1 MCQNLYCKD
10 NGKQTFPDTMMVR
23 YLTHSRNLLIAMI
36 FFIIVSLSPV
46 SKTSAQEQQLSADQI
61 TASYLYNFA
70 KNVRWPNEEKQESF
84 KLALYQSNNTELHQA
99 LSFLEKNMTLRGKA
113 ISIHRIDAIKQ
124 ISQMDMVYFGESSS
138 VPLEKIYTLINNKPV
153 LIVTRNIKRPQW
165 VMINLLDKSEKRIA
179 FEVNKSNIIN
189 QGLAPLPELILNGGS
204 EIDVAKL
211 FREGQASLVQLQ
223 QKLMEREQTLK
234 VLTSSIR
241 QQETQNKKLKQNLAD
256 LNADIY
262 EKNIL
267 LTNQKNEIER
277 NREENIL
284 LKLDLENQE
293 LRLHQI
299 KKEIE
304 SQERKLEQLNNT
316 IISQDTTIDEQNE
329 TITELDEVVT
339 SQEMV
344 LSYFKITVTLGSL
357 LVVTI
362 LIAFVIKLK
371 DNRKLAARSMELQMA
386 RDRLA
391 IAKRKAEDAAK
402 AKSGFLSLMS
412 HELRTPLQAIIGYTD
427 VVLEELKVNG
437 DETHAEDLN
446 RVITNSERLL
456 KLINSVLD
464 LAKVEAGKMSL
475 DLTEVKLS
483 SLINEAIQN
492 VTPQLKNNN
501 NEIKTDIEENK
512 ELPLVDPEKLLQVI
526 INLISNA
533 NKFTDNGLITIT
545 AKHSQEEI
553 CISVKDTGIGMN
565 KSQLDKIFESFK
577 QLDAS
582 STRKFQGTGLGL
594 SISQQFCRLMGG
606 DISVT
611 SEEGK
616 GSEFTVTIPL
626 PIPHSKEDEE
636 PAPYTAYQAA
646 KQLSDEELPQGPTIL
661 MIDDDPAYLDIM
673 SRTMIHDGY
682 RVITASNAEQ
692 GYQTAVHEAPQLI
705 TLDLML
711 PDEHGW
717 VLFEKLKK
725 NPKLAGIP
733 IIIISIIDD
742 RKKHKT
748 HQAEGYLTKPI
759 GREALKSAVKRLA
772 PIST

>member
-1 MCQNLYCKD
+1 
-10 NGKQTFPDTMMVR
+10 MMVR
-23 YLTHSRNLLIAMI
+23 YSPISRSLVIAVI
-36 FFIIVSLSPV
+36 FFVIANLSPV
-46 SKTSAQEQQLSADQI
+46 SKTSAQEQQLSAHQI

-70 KNVRWPNEEKQESF
+70 KNVRWPNEERQESF
-84 KLALYQSNNTELHQA
+84 KLALYQSNNAELHQA
-99 LSFLEKNMTLRGKA
+99 LSYLEQNMTLRGKA
-113 ISIHRIDAIKQ
+113 ISIHYIDTIKQ
-124 ISQMDMVYFGESSS
+124 ISPMDMVYFGESTS
-138 VPLEKIYTLINNKPV
+138 VPLEKIYSLINNKPV
-153 LIVTRNIKRPQW
+153 LIVTRNIKKPQW
-165 VMINLLDKSEKRIA
+165 VMINLLDKPEKRIA

-189 QGLAPLPELILNGGS
+189 QGLSPLPELILNGGS

-223 QKLMEREQTLK
+223 QKLMKREQTLK
-234 VLTSSIR
+234 VLSNSIS
-241 QQETQNKKLKQNLAD
+241 QQEAQNKKLKQDLANLNQD
-256 LNADIY
+256 LANLNTDIY

-267 LTNQKNEIER
+267 LNNQKNEIEK

-284 LKLDLENQE
+284 LKKELDSQE
-293 LRLHQI
+293 LKLLQI

-304 SQERKLEQLNNT
+304 SQENKLEQLNKT
-316 IISQDTTIDEQNE
+316 IISQDTTIDEQNV

-357 LVVTI
+357 LVITI
-362 LIAFVIKLK
+362 LIAFFIKLK

-391 IAKRKAEDAAK
+391 IAKRKAEEAAK

-492 VTPQLKNNN
+492 VTPQLKDNN
-501 NEIKTDIEENK
+501 NEIKIEVEESK
-512 ELPLVDPEKLLQVI
+512 ELPLIDPEKLLQVI

-533 NKFTDNGLITIT
+533 NKFTDNGLITVT
-545 AKHSQEEI
+545 AKHSQEKI
-553 CISVKDTGIGMN
+553 SISVQDTGIGMN
-565 KSQLDKIFESFK
+565 KGQLDKIFESFK

-606 DISVT
+606 EISVT

-626 PIPHSKEDEE
+626 PIPYSEEE
-636 PAPYTAYQAA
+636 PAPFTAYQAA

-673 SRTMIHDGY
+673 SRTMLRDGY

-692 GYQTAVHEAPQLI
+692 GYKTAVQETPQLI

-725 NPKLAGIP
+725 NPKLSGIP

-742 RKKHKT
+742 RKKQKT
-748 HQAEGYLTKPI
+748 HQADEYLTKPI

-772 PIST
+772 PISA